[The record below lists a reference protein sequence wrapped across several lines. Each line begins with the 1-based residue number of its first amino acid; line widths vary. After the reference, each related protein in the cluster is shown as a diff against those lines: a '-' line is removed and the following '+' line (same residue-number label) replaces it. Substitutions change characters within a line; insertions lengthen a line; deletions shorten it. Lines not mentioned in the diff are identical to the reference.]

1 MKYVVVLLWGIFLWA
16 GFCRAQVVMD
26 ASERK
31 QQVDFIKHDTLPVE
45 IKELPSVINSSY
57 SEYNGMLF
65 PDSTFY
71 FSSLRPE
78 SEDDFANIFSQ
89 FWSTRIYK
97 SKLTIG
103 GYSKPEPLGT
113 AINDDKYYNCNF
125 TFDSS
130 RTRLLFSRCL
140 RDSGKELQCSLWSS
154 ERKGGHW
161 QKAQPLNRRINLPGT
176 TTTQPCWVDY
186 GDYSV
191 MYFVSNRP
199 KGFGDMDIWY
209 TIFRNGHFDDP
220 INAGSAINTLDNEVT
235 PFYDKNTGRLYFSS
249 DGTHLTIG
257 GYDIFVANGSLS
269 QWSEP
274 ENVGVPINSEANDI
288 YFIVN
293 QHNKDGFFASNRPK
307 NPDADADTC
316 CTDLYAF
323 HYLYEEDTVPEED
336 TIVADTISVTE
347 KAVLL
352 LPITLYF
359 HNDEPDPKTTATT
372 TKQNYR
378 NTLANYLA
386 LNDLYQNEY
395 AKGLKGAAADEAR
408 RKIARFFADSVE
420 NGFRKLEEFTALLL
434 RDLKAGK
441 NVEITICGFASPLH
455 KADYNLA
462 LSSRRIASFVNYLQ
476 DYDNG
481 IFLPYLSGS
490 AKNRLTVIREPEGSS
505 LAKREVSDNPN
516 DQRNSV
522 YSIAA
527 SKERKIQITKY
538 IAE

>member
-1 MKYVVVLLWGIFLWA
+1 
-16 GFCRAQVVMD
+16 MD

-65 PDSTFY
+65 SDSTFF

-103 GYSKPEPLGT
+103 GYSKPEPMGN

-125 TFDSS
+125 TFDST
-130 RTRLLFSRCL
+130 RTRLFFSRCL
-140 RDSGKELQCSLWSS
+140 RDSGKELQCSLWRS

-191 MYFVSNRP
+191 MYFVSDRP
-199 KGFGDMDIWY
+199 KGYGDMDIWY

-220 INAGSAINTLDNEVT
+220 INAGSTINTADNEVT
-235 PFYDKNTGRLYFSS
+235 PFYDKNMGRLYFSS

-257 GYDIFVANGSLS
+257 GYDIFVSHGSLS

-274 ENVGVPINSEANDI
+274 VNVGVPINSEANDI

-307 NPDADADTC
+307 SPDDDADTC
-316 CTDLYAF
+316 CTDLYSF
-323 HYLYEEDTVPEED
+323 HYLYEKDTMPQEDTV
-336 TIVADTISVTE
+336 VADTISVTE

-386 LNDLYQNEY
+386 LNDLYQDEY
-395 AKGLKGAAADEAR
+395 SKGLKGAAATEAR

-455 KADYNLA
+455 RADYNLA

-490 AKNRLTVIREPEGSS
+490 ARNRLTVICEPEGSS

-538 IAE
+538 VAE

>member
-1 MKYVVVLLWGIFLWA
+1 M
-16 GFCRAQVVMD
+16 
-26 ASERK
+26 
-31 QQVDFIKHDTLPVE
+31 
-45 IKELPSVINSSY
+45 
-57 SEYNGMLF
+57 
-65 PDSTFY
+65 
-71 FSSLRPE
+71 
-78 SEDDFANIFSQ
+78 
-89 FWSTRIYK
+89 
-97 SKLTIG
+97 
-103 GYSKPEPLGT
+103 
-113 AINDDKYYNCNF
+113 
-125 TFDSS
+125 
-130 RTRLLFSRCL
+130 
-140 RDSGKELQCSLWSS
+140 
-154 ERKGGHW
+154 
-161 QKAQPLNRRINLPGT
+161 
-176 TTTQPCWVDY
+176 
-186 GDYSV
+186 
-191 MYFVSNRP
+191 
-199 KGFGDMDIWY
+199 
-209 TIFRNGHFDDP
+209 
-220 INAGSAINTLDNEVT
+220 
-235 PFYDKNTGRLYFSS
+235 
-249 DGTHLTIG
+249 
-257 GYDIFVANGSLS
+257 
-269 QWSEP
+269 
-274 ENVGVPINSEANDI
+274 
-288 YFIVN
+288 
-293 QHNKDGFFASNRPK
+293 
-307 NPDADADTC
+307 
-316 CTDLYAF
+316 
-323 HYLYEEDTVPEED
+323 PEED

-455 KADYNLA
+455 RADYNLA

-490 AKNRLTVIREPEGSS
+490 ARNRLTVICEPEGSS

>member
-1 MKYVVVLLWGIFLWA
+1 MKYIAVLLWGFFLWT

-65 PDSTFY
+65 SDSTFF

-103 GYSKPEPLGT
+103 GYSKPEPMGS

-125 TFDSS
+125 TFDST
-130 RTRLLFSRCL
+130 RTRLFFSRCL

-191 MYFVSNRP
+191 MYFVSDRP
-199 KGFGDMDIWY
+199 KGYGDMDIWY

-220 INAGSAINTLDNEVT
+220 INAGSTINTADNEVT
-235 PFYDKNTGRLYFSS
+235 PFYDKNMGRLYFSS

-257 GYDIFVANGSLS
+257 GYDIFVSHGSLS

-274 ENVGVPINSEANDI
+274 VNVGVPINSEANDI

-307 NPDADADTC
+307 SPDDDADTC
-316 CTDLYAF
+316 CTDLYSF
-323 HYLYEEDTVPEED
+323 HYLYEKDTMPQEDTV
-336 TIVADTISVTE
+336 VADTISVTE

-386 LNDLYQNEY
+386 LNDLYQDEY
-395 AKGLKGAAADEAR
+395 SKGLKGAAAAEAR

-455 KADYNLA
+455 RADYNLA

-490 AKNRLTVIREPEGSS
+490 ARNRLTVICEPEGSS

-538 IAE
+538 VAE